1 METWRPVPGYEGDY
15 EVSSLGR
22 VRSLLGKR
30 PRILKATSNRR
41 GYLSL
46 RLCGPRGRRRAYV
59 AHLVLEAFVGPRPP
73 GMEAAHG
80 DAIRSNNSLANLS
93 WKTPLENAQDKFRT
107 GTQPLGSRHHAAKL
121 TEADVAAIRRDRRV
135 QREIAQQYGVSQSL
149 IQQLQS
155 NKGWN
160 HVC

>member
-1 METWRPVPGYEGDY
+1 
-15 EVSSLGR
+15 
-22 VRSLLGKR
+22 
-30 PRILKATSNRR
+30 
-41 GYLSL
+41 
-46 RLCGPRGRRRAYV
+46 
-59 AHLVLEAFVGPRPP
+59 
-73 GMEAAHG
+73 MEAAHG

-121 TEADVAAIRRDRRV
+121 TEADVVAIRHDRRV